1 MEHKFEC
8 QNCEQRMSATE
19 ELFGTDAVCPSCS
32 QSLVIPFPR
41 PNTPSAPIPTLPPA
55 KQKKKRSSA
64 ATLLLLSILFGS
76 VYFCCGIF
84 VIQPIGAIPDGAS
97 IVYWRANLR
106 LPFICSAD
114 GLFLETSGAGVSLL
128 GRGIFLGG
136 IADKI
141 KDRKIVNLP
150 YSKTLYLWSTGGKE
164 YDR

>member
-8 QNCEQRMSATE
+8 LHCGQRMSAMY

-32 QSLVIPFPR
+32 LPLVIPFPR
-41 PNTPSAPIPTLPPA
+41 TPTPSATTPTSPPA
-55 KQKKKRSSA
+55 KQKKRSGA
-64 ATLLLLSILFGS
+64 ATLLFLAILFGAF
-76 VYFCCGIF
+76 YFCCGIF

-97 IVYWRANLR
+97 IIYWRADFR

-114 GLFLETSGAGVSLL
+114 GLLETSGAGVSLL
-128 GRGIFLGG
+128 GRGIFLAG

-141 KDRKIVNLP
+141 KDRKILTLP